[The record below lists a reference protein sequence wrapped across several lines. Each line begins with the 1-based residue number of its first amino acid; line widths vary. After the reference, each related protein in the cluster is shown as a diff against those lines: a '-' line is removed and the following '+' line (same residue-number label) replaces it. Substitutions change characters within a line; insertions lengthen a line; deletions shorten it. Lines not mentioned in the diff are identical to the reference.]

1 MKNCCKA
8 AAVKLVNLLV
18 KLKNCS
24 FLNSK
29 CSCDGHVLNI
39 LDRIMKSASEIELEK
54 VCLHWTQCSITL
66 KQNLHISMPCLNML
80 QCVTHLFNSK
90 NFVLTVPCDEMLIR
104 PCISLTSKEIS
115 IQHFS
120 QNLLWQCKV
129 HRYIHPHFLH
139 FIELVDASFWVT
151 SDLRISS

>member
-1 MKNCCKA
+1 MQLWWTCPKYSRQNYEICVRNWTWSEGC
-8 AAVKLVNLLV
+8 LLWA
-18 KLKNCS
+18 L
-24 FLNSK
+24 F
-29 CSCDGHVLNI
+29 
-39 LDRIMKSASEIELEK
+39 R
-54 VCLHWTQCSITL
+54 ITL
-66 KQNLHISMPCLNML
+66 KQNLYISMPCFNML
-80 QCVTHLFNSK
+80 QCVTYLFNLK

-104 PCISLTSKEIS
+104 PCILLTSKEIS

-139 FIELVDASFWVT
+139 FIELVDASFWDT